1 MGKGKHL
8 KPDQIAVITA
18 LYHAGQSNKYIHE
31 YTGINLR
38 TVQLWTK
45 KFKDSLDGDVQLQRK
60 QTGRPRKC
68 YLVF

>member
-18 LYHAGQSNKYIHE
+18 LFHE